1 MKPERRLCLMT
12 FGASAVLMN
21 ALMIEGAR
29 ARDQI
34 PEAPYVP
41 TPNNVVEA
49 MLRLANVGKNDVV
62 YDLGCGDGRIVI
74 TAALKYG
81 ARGVGVDIDPRRIKE
96 SNENARKAGVTDRVK
111 FLQQDLFKIN
121 LSEAT
126 VVTLYLL
133 PEMNLRLRPK
143 LLRELKPGARIV
155 SHAFDLGDWKPKRV
169 VRVPGPDR
177 ARTIYFWVTPAR
189 GKSRKA
195 TFASALQPNQ
205 VRRKSK

>member
-1 MKPERRLCLMT
+1 
-12 FGASAVLMN
+12 
-21 ALMIEGAR
+21 
-29 ARDQI
+29 
-34 PEAPYVP
+34 
-41 TPNNVVEA
+41 VVEV
-49 MLRLANVGKNDVV
+49 MLRLAKVGKNDVV

-81 ARGVGVDIDPRRIKE
+81 ARGVGVDIDPRRIRE

-143 LLRELKPGARIV
+143 LLRELRPGARIV
-155 SHAFDLGDWKPKRV
+155 SHAFDLGGWKPRKV

-177 ARTIYFWVTPAR
+177 VRTIYYWVTPAR